1 MPKNKNILKDD
12 IETTKKIANENLV
25 DKSVKK
31 NLVKKRMLKLNFHT
45 FTVSTSE
52 ESEYIN
58 NCLSTP
64 KSNIL
69 KDQILDYFYSDLF
82 DYPLVENDNKKVIRV
97 KAIIRN
103 NKNKLAVAL
112 NIPRTLK
119 NIEQLITYIDGVT
132 NEDERKKLPRYLKLI
147 KLNNAYEFVL
157 NYGMNLIH
165 YFYWDDF
172 SKGAGKDG
180 GESGLLLE
188 ECIDKATPYIIELKN
203 KLENDIHKEFIFDDH
218 DLKEISLGNKY

>member
-52 ESEYIN
+52 ESDYIN
-58 NCLSTP
+58 KCLSSV
-64 KSNIL
+64 KGNNL
-69 KDQILDYFYSDLF
+69 KEQILDYFYSDLF
-82 DYPLVENDNKKVIRV
+82 DYPLDKDADKYSKV

-103 NKNKLAVAL
+103 NKNKLSVAL

-132 NEDERKKLPRYLKLI
+132 DANERKTLPRYLKLK
-147 KLNNAYEFVL
+147 KLDKAYEFVL

-172 SKGAGKDG
+172 SKGPGKNG
-180 GESGLLLE
+180 GESGLLLD
-188 ECIDKATPYIIELKN
+188 ECTDKATPYIIELKN
-203 KLENDIHKEFIFDDH
+203 KLENEIHK
-218 DLKEISLGNKY
+218 

>member
-52 ESEYIN
+52 ESDYIN
-58 NCLSTP
+58 NCLSSA
-64 KSNIL
+64 KGNNL
-69 KDQILDYFYSDLF
+69 KDQILDYFYNELF
-82 DYPLVENDNKKVIRV
+82 SYPLNTNKDKYAKVQ
-97 KAIIRN
+97 AIIRN
-103 NKNKLAVAL
+103 NKNELSVAL

-132 NEDERKKLPRYLKLI
+132 DANERKTLPRYLKLE
-147 KLNNAYEFVL
+147 KLDKAYEFVL

-172 SKGAGKDG
+172 SKGPGKNG
-180 GESGLLLE
+180 GESGLLLD

-203 KLENDIHKEFIFDDH
+203 RLENDIHKEFVFDDH
-218 DLKEISLGNKY
+218 DLKEISLGNQY